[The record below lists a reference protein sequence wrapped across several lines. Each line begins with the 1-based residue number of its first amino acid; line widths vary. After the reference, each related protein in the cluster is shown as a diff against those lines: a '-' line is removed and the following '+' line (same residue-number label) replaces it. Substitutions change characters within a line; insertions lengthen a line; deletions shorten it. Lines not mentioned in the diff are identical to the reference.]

1 MQLTLSAEELRP
13 LVQTV
18 VEESLRQL
26 DSIQAATRREPQ
38 DEPLLVDVPTAAKM
52 LSICSKTLWAL
63 TDSGQITAVR
73 IGRSVRYDPDDLR
86 TWIARTKA
94 TKAAAA
100 AENTK

>member
-1 MQLTLSAEELRP
+1 MQLTLSPDELRP
-13 LVQTV
+13 LVEAV

-26 DSIQAATRREPQ
+26 DCIQLATRREPQ
-38 DEPLLVDVPTAAKM
+38 DEQLLVDVPTAAKM

-86 TWIARTKA
+86 EFIRRTKIQ
-94 TKAAAA
+94 TPVM
-100 AENTK
+100 T

>member
-26 DSIQAATRREPQ
+26 DSTRAAAQRGRE
-38 DEPLLVDVPTAAKM
+38 DERLLVDVPTAAKM

-63 TDSGQITAVR
+63 TDSGQITPVR
-73 IGRSVRYDPDDLR
+73 IGRSVRYDPDELR
-86 TWIARTKA
+86 EFIRRTKIQ
-94 TKAAAA
+94 TPVM
-100 AENTK
+100 N